1 MRLDSRSAL
10 ENVTLLA
17 DHVNNPKRL
26 RRFRDRCFPLLHHT
40 DHDDARLRVI
50 FKHLTKMDFQQCVGL
65 LRHGSVK
72 AWVES
77 NHSSLLWVNTQKV
90 YGIADWATSFS
101 TRIIEYSGRIEYAMV
116 LYYFCGNHPISN
128 QASAAT
134 VTIQSMIMQIL
145 QVHHKKF
152 VSRKLFPFT
161 LEHFE
166 DAADDIS
173 ELWNLLLSCIAEA
186 DLKCVWLVID
196 NIDNLQ
202 SGSNWDFF
210 VSALLALAEDDSKLF
225 KIFITARGTGRET
238 RAGILKALV
247 DMSKDGRESSRVSVV
262 AVPRAVSRAANSLWA
277 KQQRPS
283 RLPDHNEGEKLLTKA
298 DVDDLLDS
306 DSDDE
311 PWEDKPVSSFTFA
324 TPATP

>member
-50 FKHLTKMDFQQCVGL
+50 FKYLTKMDLQQCVGL
-65 LRHGSVK
+65 LRHVSVK

-225 KIFITARGTGRET
+225 KIFITARGTGFPWHGLPARELSGRRKPTSRNRHPIPARPLT
-238 RAGILKALV
+238 R
-247 DMSKDGRESSRVSVV
+247 
-262 AVPRAVSRAANSLWA
+262 VPNRTTR
-277 KQQRPS
+277 
-283 RLPDHNEGEKLLTKA
+283 
-298 DVDDLLDS
+298 
-306 DSDDE
+306 
-311 PWEDKPVSSFTFA
+311 
-324 TPATP
+324 TPHTPPT